1 MKITK
6 DQAIELLL
14 KEHIRR
20 MLKEG
25 EAGTPEEPEVE
36 PEVEVEPEAEVE
48 PEVEPEAEVEPEEEE
63 DSNEEIIDLTDMF
76 IRKLRTSYSADEDD
90 VVEIVGR
97 MFDAFKYGN
106 ATKLEV
112 LKKIKEETIT

>member
-25 EAGTPEEPEVE
+25 EAGTPVEPEVE
-36 PEVEVEPEAEVE
+36 PEVEVEPE
-48 PEVEPEAEVEPEEEE
+48 EEEGT
-63 DSNEEIIDLTDMF
+63 SEEIIDLTDMF
-76 IRKLRTSYSADEDD
+76 IRKLRTSYSADQDD

-112 LKKIKEETIT
+112 LKKIKEETVR

>member
-36 PEVEVEPEAEVE
+36 PEAEVE
-48 PEVEPEAEVEPEEEE
+48 PEVEVEPEEEE
-63 DSNEEIIDLTDMF
+63 GASEEIIDLTDMF
-76 IRKLRTSYSADEDD
+76 IRKLRTSHSADQDD
-90 VVEIVGR
+90 VVEVVGR

-112 LKKIKEETIT
+112 LKKIKEETIR